1 MCLYGTE
8 AERAQL
14 TTLARRLPYCV
25 IVDPGALQSHA
36 DKSDDDGIRYF
47 FRVIDH
53 CDALVFSRLSG
64 EITVGVGLEVNHALT
79 RLIPVYELGSEKIL
93 KITRPV
99 MSLSREETLKQYS
112 LWRASPSAG
121 QRRTA
126 SARGMEWKYI

>member
-14 TTLARRLPYCV
+14 TALARRLPYYV
-25 IVDPGALQSHA
+25 IVDPGGLQSHA
-36 DKSDDDGIRYF
+36 DKSNDGMRYF

-64 EITVGVGLEVNHALT
+64 EITAGVGLEVNHALT
-79 RLIPVYELGSEKIL
+79 RLIPVYELGYEKIL
-93 KITRPV
+93 KITGPV
-99 MSLSREETLKQYS
+99 TFLSREETLRQYS

-121 QRRTA
+121 QRGT
-126 SARGMEWKYI
+126 GFT